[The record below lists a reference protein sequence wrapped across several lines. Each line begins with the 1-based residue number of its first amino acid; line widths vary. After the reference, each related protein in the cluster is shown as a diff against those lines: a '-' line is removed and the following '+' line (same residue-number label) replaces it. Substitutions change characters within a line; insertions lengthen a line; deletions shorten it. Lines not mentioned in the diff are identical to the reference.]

1 MEGESL
7 ARVCCVVEHKRP
19 KDAERP
25 RVAES
30 KVTVSSGLR
39 RRISCSFCADHS
51 CRYLGIKRPKDVGE
65 AAGCASHGSWAHAG
79 VEVPFGPAYVPG
91 DRIGVTIRPAG
102 WTATKVTK
110 ATTAA
115 REIVFFLNG
124 KEVGVAASS
133 LGTEELPYMGGVA
146 LLTKFD
152 VNRDTEE

>member
-1 MEGESL
+1 MQL
-7 ARVCCVVEHKRP
+7 I
-19 KDAERP
+19 
-25 RVAES
+25 
-30 KVTVSSGLR
+30 L
-39 RRISCSFCADHS
+39 I
-51 CRYLGIKRPKDVGE
+51 
-65 AAGCASHGSWAHAG
+65 
-79 VEVPFGPAYVPG
+79 
-91 DRIGVTIRPAG
+91 IRPAG

-152 VNRDTEE
+152 VNRDTMKTSGGYAEKKCAP